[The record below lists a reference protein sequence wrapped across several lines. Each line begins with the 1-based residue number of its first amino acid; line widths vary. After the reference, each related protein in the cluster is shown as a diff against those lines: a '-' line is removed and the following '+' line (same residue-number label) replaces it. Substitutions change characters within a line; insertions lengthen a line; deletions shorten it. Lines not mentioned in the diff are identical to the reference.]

1 MNLKEILG
9 LSVSKIP
16 IPPIRRFLNASDD
29 KFEYQDD
36 IERHQDIWRGT
47 SDILRYN
54 RYFIM

>member
-1 MNLKEILG
+1 MNLQEILG

-47 SDILRYN
+47 SDISQ
-54 RYFIM
+54 